1 MRAVIRGLRA
11 RLPALLAVAVAVG
24 VAAGFA
30 ALTATAWTVALPL
43 GARADVAS
51 SPADSVV
58 ITKRLPG
65 DISAA
70 SMAQYDTSLR
80 QAVSADAP
88 GVFTVSEVPNSSW
101 YPLPGSTDSDIKQIY
116 AVDTPSVRVH
126 AVLSAGVWPS
136 TAALVGTAGSPAD
149 CTKMLSITES
159 LSNNLPPCVVVP
171 AALPTTTAGLLH
183 LRVGERLTL
192 RPSPDYLPVAFAIV
206 GEYRLHT
213 SAADQ
218 AALAWNQ
225 APAGVAFG
233 IASIYGPLA
242 VAPDAFTQGV
252 VPIGTAQWLLLPK
265 GIPSVS
271 TLNAALAAFATD
283 GRLSNQG
290 FEPDTAL
297 SDELSLMGQRITAA
311 GAQLLSDAV
320 LLGLLA
326 GLAVA
331 AAAGN
336 LVGRGAAQ
344 AALMRSRGA
353 PAWQLAA
360 VYLPDVALLLLA
372 AAAGSFAQGPL
383 LGRMV
388 LRVAVPAGASAG
400 LPGPGLGLSAAGWG
414 AGAAVAVVAA
424 LIVLLRAARTTL
436 PAQVAAA
443 SGRQAAVAGVVR
455 AGADVALLGLAVVAL
470 WQAKS
475 VGLATDGTNGGTG
488 VVLLTACAPALSA
501 AAGAA
506 LCGRLVTLAALLSE
520 RLGARARTLPARLAA
535 WELARTPLRHV
546 VPALLAVA
554 AIAGC
559 GYTAAEHASWQ
570 RSAHDQAGFQ
580 VGADVAVNLGRPATL
595 DEAGRLAG
603 GAGVLDAT
611 PVYREEPYT
620 GPVTVGLDP
629 AAAAHTVQ
637 LRPDQTGGSPAAL
650 WASIT
655 PSAPVGTALPG
666 RPARLQLTAKL
677 NAPGLTGTSVT
688 AMVADATGLSYSVTL
703 GSLRADGS
711 QHTLV
716 GQLTSDTAGL
726 DYPLRLVSVGLSYQ
740 MPTANPDS
748 KEADTIGG
756 AFTVSGV
763 AEQQS
768 GAAAFTPVPG
778 ALAAIGSW
786 PQRTNW
792 NAAHDSG
799 TGPGFD
805 RRLTGADGSQTVLFN
820 SGDSTGGPMQI
831 TMSQN
836 ADVEP
841 VLPALATSQYLAA
854 NQESVGSTVS
864 AQVDQ
869 ATVKLRIV
877 GSVAA
882 FPAVGGLVNSQV
894 LITDLGSLSQEV
906 LLQDDPLASP
916 LTWWLHTKDGAVP
929 SVLPVAA
936 QAAGSRQAQAAL
948 LADPLTVVP
957 QRVLE
962 IGAAALLLLAL
973 LGLLISLLAAAREAT
988 TRDTVLSA
996 LGMTRRQRAT
1006 LACILHT
1013 AVTLPA
1019 GILGAGLGLLLSRLL
1034 VPVFVLSPQAT
1045 EPQPPPV
1052 VLLAAGWPAAAAVAL
1067 VALTA
1072 LAAFAASARRR
1083 DPSATSRLGGSALC
1097 ELCCVRCVM
1106 RGSARRCWCWRCW
1119 QGASRWRRP
1128 PMPGPTWP
1136 GATARWPRW
1145 SGTWAKAPRRSSPAP
1160 AGMTWRGMMGW
1171 SVPRRSTWAT
1181 HSTPSA
1187 RTTSRLR

>member
-11 RLPALLAVAVAVG
+11 RLSALLAVAVAVG

-51 SPADSVV
+51 SAADSVV

-65 DISAA
+65 DVSAA

-101 YPLPGSTDSDIKQIY
+101 YPLPGNTDNDIKKIY
-116 AVDTPSVRVH
+116 AVGTPSVRAH
-126 AVLSAGVWPS
+126 AVLAAGVWPS
-136 TAALVGTAGSPAD
+136 TAVLVGTGAGAAGSPAD
-149 CTKMLSITES
+149 CTKMLSISES

-192 RPSPDYLPVAFAIV
+192 RPSPDYPPIAFAIV

-233 IASIYGPLA
+233 VVNIYGPLA

-290 FEPDTAL
+290 FEPNAAL

-311 GAQLLSDAV
+311 DAQLLSDAV

-372 AAAGSFAQGPL
+372 AAAGFFAQGPL
-383 LGRMV
+383 LGPMV

-400 LPGPGLGLSAAGWG
+400 LPGPGLGLSAAGWV

-424 LIVLLRAARTTL
+424 VIVLLRAARTTTL

-475 VGLATDGTNGGTG
+475 TGLATDGTNGGTG

-559 GYTAAEHASWQ
+559 GYTAAQHASWQ

-580 VGADVAVNLGRPATL
+580 VGADVAVNLGLPATL
-595 DEAGRLAG
+595 DEAGLLAG
-603 GAGVLDAT
+603 GADVLDAT

-655 PSAPVGTALPG
+655 PSAPVGTALRG
-666 RPARLQLTAKL
+666 RPVRLRLTAKL
-677 NAPGLTGTSVT
+677 DAPGLTGTSVT

-703 GSLRADGS
+703 GSLRADGA

-716 GQLTSDTAGL
+716 GQLTSGTAGL

-740 MPTANPDS
+740 MPTVNPGS

-792 NAAHDSG
+792 NADHDVG
-799 TGPGFD
+799 TEPSFD
-805 RRLTGADGSQTVLFN
+805 RRLTGADGSQTVLFD
-820 SGDSTGGPMQI
+820 SGDSAGGPLQI

-869 ATVKLRIV
+869 ATVRLRIV

-929 SVLPVAA
+929 AVLPVAA
-936 QAAGSRQAQAAL
+936 EAADSRQAQAAL

-1045 EPQPPPV
+1045 DPQPPPV
-1052 VLLAAGWPAAAAVAL
+1052 VLFAAGWLAVAAVAL
-1067 VALTA
+1067 VGLTA

-1083 DPSATSRLGGSALC
+1083 DPSATSRLGGSA
-1097 ELCCVRCVM
+1097 
-1106 RGSARRCWCWRCW
+1106 
-1119 QGASRWRRP
+1119 
-1128 PMPGPTWP
+1128 
-1136 GATARWPRW
+1136 
-1145 SGTWAKAPRRSSPAP
+1145 
-1160 AGMTWRGMMGW
+1160 
-1171 SVPRRSTWAT
+1171 
-1181 HSTPSA
+1181 
-1187 RTTSRLR
+1187 

>member
-1 MRAVIRGLRA
+1 M
-11 RLPALLAVAVAVG
+11 
-24 VAAGFA
+24 
-30 ALTATAWTVALPL
+30 
-43 GARADVAS
+43 
-51 SPADSVV
+51 
-58 ITKRLPG
+58 
-65 DISAA
+65 
-70 SMAQYDTSLR
+70 
-80 QAVSADAP
+80 
-88 GVFTVSEVPNSSW
+88 
-101 YPLPGSTDSDIKQIY
+101 
-116 AVDTPSVRVH
+116 
-126 AVLSAGVWPS
+126 
-136 TAALVGTAGSPAD
+136 
-149 CTKMLSITES
+149 
-159 LSNNLPPCVVVP
+159 P

-192 RPSPDYLPVAFAIV
+192 RPSPDYPPIAFAIV

-233 IASIYGPLA
+233 IVNIYGPLA

-265 GIPSVS
+265 GIPPVS

-311 GAQLLSDAV
+311 DAQLLSDAV

-372 AAAGSFAQGPL
+372 AAAGFFAQGPL

-400 LPGPGLGLSAAGWG
+400 LPGPGLDLSAAGWV

-424 LIVLLRAARTTL
+424 VIVLLRAARTTL

-475 VGLATDGTNGGTG
+475 TGLATDGTNGGTG

-535 WELARTPLRHV
+535 WELARTPRRHV

-559 GYTAAEHASWQ
+559 GYTAAQHASWQ

-580 VGADVAVNLGRPATL
+580 VGADVAVNLGRQATL

-637 LRPDQTGGSPAAL
+637 LRPDQTGGSRPRCGPRSPRL
-650 WASIT
+650 
-655 PSAPVGTALPG
+655 L
-666 RPARLQLTAKL
+666 RPAPR
-677 NAPGLTGTSVT
+677 
-688 AMVADATGLSYSVTL
+688 
-703 GSLRADGS
+703 
-711 QHTLV
+711 
-716 GQLTSDTAGL
+716 
-726 DYPLRLVSVGLSYQ
+726 
-740 MPTANPDS
+740 
-748 KEADTIGG
+748 
-756 AFTVSGV
+756 
-763 AEQQS
+763 
-768 GAAAFTPVPG
+768 
-778 ALAAIGSW
+778 
-786 PQRTNW
+786 
-792 NAAHDSG
+792 
-799 TGPGFD
+799 
-805 RRLTGADGSQTVLFN
+805 
-820 SGDSTGGPMQI
+820 
-831 TMSQN
+831 
-836 ADVEP
+836 
-841 VLPALATSQYLAA
+841 
-854 NQESVGSTVS
+854 
-864 AQVDQ
+864 
-869 ATVKLRIV
+869 
-877 GSVAA
+877 
-882 FPAVGGLVNSQV
+882 
-894 LITDLGSLSQEV
+894 
-906 LLQDDPLASP
+906 
-916 LTWWLHTKDGAVP
+916 
-929 SVLPVAA
+929 
-936 QAAGSRQAQAAL
+936 
-948 LADPLTVVP
+948 
-957 QRVLE
+957 
-962 IGAAALLLLAL
+962 
-973 LGLLISLLAAAREAT
+973 
-988 TRDTVLSA
+988 
-996 LGMTRRQRAT
+996 
-1006 LACILHT
+1006 C
-1013 AVTLPA
+1013 
-1019 GILGAGLGLLLSRLL
+1019 GAG
-1034 VPVFVLSPQAT
+1034 
-1045 EPQPPPV
+1045 
-1052 VLLAAGWPAAAAVAL
+1052 
-1067 VALTA
+1067 
-1072 LAAFAASARRR
+1072 
-1083 DPSATSRLGGSALC
+1083 
-1097 ELCCVRCVM
+1097 RCAC
-1106 RGSARRCWCWRCW
+1106 S
-1119 QGASRWRRP
+1119 
-1128 PMPGPTWP
+1128 
-1136 GATARWPRW
+1136 
-1145 SGTWAKAPRRSSPAP
+1145 
-1160 AGMTWRGMMGW
+1160 
-1171 SVPRRSTWAT
+1171 
-1181 HSTPSA
+1181 
-1187 RTTSRLR
+1187 

>member
-11 RLPALLAVAVAVG
+11 RLSALLAVAVAVG

-51 SPADSVV
+51 SAADSVV
-58 ITKRLPG
+58 ITKRLLG
-65 DISAA
+65 DVSAA
-70 SMAQYDTSLR
+70 SMARYDTSLR

-101 YPLPGSTDSDIKQIY
+101 YPLPGTTDDDIKKIY
-116 AVDTPSVRVH
+116 AVDTPSVRAH
-126 AVLSAGVWPS
+126 AVLAAGVWPS
-136 TAALVGTAGSPAD
+136 TAALVGTGVGAAGSPAD
-149 CTKMLSITES
+149 CTKKLSISES
-159 LSNNLPPCVVVP
+159 LSNNVPPCVVVP
-171 AALPTTTAGLLH
+171 AALPATTADLLH
-183 LRVGERLTL
+183 LGVGERLTL
-192 RPSPDYLPVAFAIV
+192 RPSPDYPPIAFAIV

-213 SAADQ
+213 SAAEQ

-233 IASIYGPLA
+233 VVTIYGPLA

-290 FEPDTAL
+290 FEPNTAL

-311 GAQLLSDAV
+311 DAQLLSDAV

-360 VYLPDVALLLLA
+360 AYLPDVALLLLA
-372 AAAGSFAQGPL
+372 AAAGIFAQGPL

-388 LRVAVPAGASAG
+388 LRVAVPAGASVG
-400 LPGPGLGLSAAGWG
+400 LPGPGLGLSAAGWV

-424 LIVLLRAARTTL
+424 VIVLLRAARTTL

-475 VGLATDGTNGGTG
+475 TGLATDGTNGGTG

-554 AIAGC
+554 AIAGS
-559 GYTAAEHASWQ
+559 GYTAAQHASWQ

-580 VGADVAVNLGRPATL
+580 VGADVAVNLGQPATL

-611 PVYREEPYT
+611 PVYRGEPYT

-650 WASIT
+650 WASII

-666 RPARLQLTAKL
+666 RPVRLQLTAKL

-688 AMVADATGLSYSVTL
+688 AMVADATGLSYPVTL
-703 GSLRADGS
+703 GSLRADGT

-740 MPTANPDS
+740 MPTVNPGS
-748 KEADTIGG
+748 KEAATIGG

-778 ALAAIGSW
+778 ALAAMGSW

-792 NAAHDSG
+792 TADQDVG
-799 TGPGFD
+799 TAPGFD
-805 RRLTGADGSQTVLFN
+805 RRLAGADGSQTVLFN
-820 SGDSTGGPMQI
+820 SGDSAGPMQI

-929 SVLPVAA
+929 PVLPVAA
-936 QAAGSRQAQAAL
+936 EAAGSRQAQAAL

-1052 VLLAAGWPAAAAVAL
+1052 VLFAPGWPAAAAVAL
-1067 VALTA
+1067 VGLTA
-1072 LAAFAASARRR
+1072 LAAFAASARHR

-1106 RGSARRCWCWRCW
+1106 CGSARRCWCWRCW

-1145 SGTWAKAPRRSSPAP
+1145 SGTWGKAPRR
-1160 AGMTWRGMMGW
+1160 
-1171 SVPRRSTWAT
+1171 
-1181 HSTPSA
+1181 
-1187 RTTSRLR
+1187 

>member
-11 RLPALLAVAVAVG
+11 RLSALLAVAVAVG

-51 SPADSVV
+51 SAADSVV
-58 ITKRLPG
+58 ITKRQPG
-65 DISAA
+65 DVSAA
-70 SMAQYDTSLR
+70 RMAQYDTSLR

-88 GVFTVSEVPNSSW
+88 GVFTVSEVPNSSS
-101 YPLPGSTDSDIKQIY
+101 YPLPGSTDNDIKQIY
-116 AVDTPSVRVH
+116 AVGTPSVRAH
-126 AVLSAGVWPS
+126 AVLSAGMWPS
-136 TAALVGTAGSPAD
+136 TAASAGSPAD
-149 CTKMLSITES
+149 CTKMLSISES

-192 RPSPDYLPVAFAIV
+192 RPSPDYLPVAFTIV
-206 GEYRLHT
+206 GEYRLRT

-233 IASIYGPLA
+233 VANIYGPLA

-252 VPIGTAQWLLLPK
+252 VPIGSAQWLLLPK
-265 GIPSVS
+265 GSPSVS

-290 FEPDTAL
+290 FEPNAAL

-372 AAAGSFAQGPL
+372 AAAGFFAQGPL

-400 LPGPGLGLSAAGWG
+400 LPGPGLGLSAAGWL
-414 AGAAVAVVAA
+414 AGAAVAVVASV
-424 LIVLLRAARTTL
+424 IVLLRAARTTTL

-475 VGLATDGTNGGTG
+475 TGLATDGTNGGTG

-554 AIAGC
+554 AIAGS
-559 GYTAAEHASWQ
+559 GYTAAQHASWQ

-666 RPARLQLTAKL
+666 RPVRLQLTAKL

-688 AMVADATGLSYSVTL
+688 AMVADATGLPYSVTL
-703 GSLRADGS
+703 GSLRADGA

-716 GQLTSDTAGL
+716 GPLTSDTAGL

-740 MPTANPDS
+740 MPTVNPAS

-756 AFTVSGV
+756 AFTVSAV
-763 AEQQS
+763 AEQQN

-778 ALAAIGSW
+778 ALAALGSW
-786 PQRTNW
+786 LQRTNW
-792 NAAHDSG
+792 NADHDRG
-799 TGPGFD
+799 TEPGFD

-820 SGDSTGGPMQI
+820 SGDSAGGPVQI

-854 NQESVGSTVS
+854 NQEPVGSTVS
-864 AQVDQ
+864 VQVDQ

-882 FPAVGGLVNSQV
+882 FPAAGGLANSQV

-916 LTWWLHTKDGAVP
+916 LTWWLHTRDGAVP

-936 QAAGSRQAQAAL
+936 QAADSRQAQAAL

-1006 LACILHT
+1006 LACILQT

-1045 EPQPPPV
+1045 KPQPPPV
-1052 VLLAAGWPAAAAVAL
+1052 VLFAAGWPAAAAVAL
-1067 VALTA
+1067 VGLTA

-1083 DPSATSRLGGSALC
+1083 DPSATSRLGGSA
-1097 ELCCVRCVM
+1097 
-1106 RGSARRCWCWRCW
+1106 
-1119 QGASRWRRP
+1119 
-1128 PMPGPTWP
+1128 
-1136 GATARWPRW
+1136 
-1145 SGTWAKAPRRSSPAP
+1145 
-1160 AGMTWRGMMGW
+1160 
-1171 SVPRRSTWAT
+1171 
-1181 HSTPSA
+1181 
-1187 RTTSRLR
+1187 